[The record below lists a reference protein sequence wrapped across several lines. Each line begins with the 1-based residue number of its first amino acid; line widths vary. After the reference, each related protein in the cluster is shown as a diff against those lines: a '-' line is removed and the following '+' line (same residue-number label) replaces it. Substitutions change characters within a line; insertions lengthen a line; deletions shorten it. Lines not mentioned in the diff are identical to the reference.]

1 MYEAKVIKIIVEQIL
16 LKLRSIHFS
25 DDENLIGMHHRVQ
38 DVESSLQIDNLN
50 VVRMIGI
57 KGMGGSGKTTLARSI
72 FDKVSTQFDGISF
85 VENVREVS
93 KVHGLQSLQKQII
106 SDILHYQGYIV
117 NSVHDGRKM
126 LSERLCYKKV
136 LVVLDDVD
144 HISQLEALGG
154 ATKWF
159 KLGSRIIITT
169 RDEQLLKAHG
179 VDLIH
184 NVNLLTNVEAVTLF
198 NRYAFGTVLLFK
210 GYEKLSLEVVRYA
223 AGLPLTIKVLGSFLC
238 GKDELEWMDAL
249 KRLKR
254 IPLKETLEKLEL
266 SYIALE
272 DDYKEI
278 FLDVACGLKDVFKE
292 DAIRILESCGFHA
305 RIGLRVLEEKSLIT
319 SSSMFLHMHDH
330 LQEMGRN
337 IVRRLHPNDPRRH
350 SRLFIHEEIEDV
362 LANDLGTEA
371 TKSIIISEE
380 LRPEII
386 MRGLGKMKELSALHL
401 HVDDMC
407 YGSDYSWIYEG
418 WKFDQVSHY
427 FPKALRY
434 LCWRAYPYNYLPKT
448 FQANNLVVLDMS
460 LSGIVK
466 LWKGEQKVLNK
477 LRIIDLGFT
486 KLRTLDLV
494 MAPNLERLIL
504 EACDDLIEIHVPNGC
519 GKSLVYLNL
528 DFCTRLR
535 SLSFIK
541 QLESVEVL
549 DLNEL
554 SLWEFPDLIVDL
566 RELKF
571 SKNNIEELPSSI
583 GNLHCLVSLDLSK
596 NNIEELP
603 SSIGNL
609 HYLVSLDLSSCRD
622 LKSLPES
629 ICSLQHLRHPN
640 LKECAI
646 EELPEDLGHLECLD
660 WLNLSY
666 TLIKHLPESF
676 CMLKHLE
683 NLYLQHCDFIQ
694 NVPDDLGRLECL
706 ERLYLSFSKVREIPD
721 SICKL
726 KHLKQLL
733 LEGCN
738 QLKELP
744 EKLGDLEALELLD
757 VKGTCISHLP
767 LSISLLK
774 GLKICGF
781 ESKGQSIDTSIDDYQ
796 KHQILEEPF
805 HEEPSKKREK
815 GQAKLRFS
823 KGYKKDKRTKE
834 NDEI

>member
-1 MYEAKVIKIIVEQIL
+1 MECQKSNDQQSAYPVFYDVEPSEVRKPNGAFAEALSIHKMEEATVKWREALNEAANLAGWELKDTANGIFLNKLTEYSLIYKYEAKVIKIIVEQIL

-72 FDKVSTQFDGISF
+72 FDKVSTQFDG
-85 VENVREVS
+85 
-93 KVHGLQSLQKQII
+93 
-106 SDILHYQGYIV
+106 
-117 NSVHDGRKM
+117 
-126 LSERLCYKKV
+126 
-136 LVVLDDVD
+136 
-144 HISQLEALGG
+144 
-154 ATKWF
+154 
-159 KLGSRIIITT
+159 
-169 RDEQLLKAHG
+169 
-179 VDLIH
+179 
-184 NVNLLTNVEAVTLF
+184 
-198 NRYAFGTVLLFK
+198 
-210 GYEKLSLEVVRYA
+210 YEKLSLAVVRYA

-238 GKDELEWMDAL
+238 GKDELEWRDAL

-254 IPLKETLEKLEL
+254 IPLKETLEKLKL

-292 DAIRILESCGFHA
+292 DAMRILESCGFHA

-337 IVRRLHPNDPRRH
+337 IVRRLHLDDPRRH

-380 LRPEII
+380 LPPEII
-386 MRGLGKMKELSALHL
+386 MRGLGKIKELKALHL

-407 YGSDYSWIYEG
+407 YGSEYSWITGG

-460 LSGIVK
+460 LIGIVK

-477 LRIIDLGFT
+477 LRILDLGFT
-486 KLRTLDLV
+486 KLRTLDLG

-504 EACDDLIEIHVPNGC
+504 EACDDLVEVHVSTGC
-519 GKSLVYLNL
+519 GKNLVYLNL
-528 DFCTRLR
+528 DFY
-535 SLSFIK
+535 
-541 QLESVEVL
+541 
-549 DLNEL
+549 
-554 SLWEFPDLIVDL
+554 L

-629 ICSLQHLRHPN
+629 ICILQHLRHLN

-646 EELPEDLGHLECLD
+646 EELPENLGHLECLY

-676 CMLKHLE
+676 CMLKHLKI
-683 NLYLQHCDFIQ
+683 LHLQHCDFIQ
-694 NVPDDLGRLECL
+694 NIPEDLGRLECL

-721 SICKL
+721 NICKL

-767 LSISLLK
+767 RSISLLK
-774 GLKICGF
+774 GLK
-781 ESKGQSIDTSIDDYQ
+781 SVDLNQRVN
-796 KHQILEEPF
+796 P
-805 HEEPSKKREK
+805 
-815 GQAKLRFS
+815 
-823 KGYKKDKRTKE
+823 
-834 NDEI
+834 